1 MKLRFNSTST
11 TKGDNPKCNKCKG
24 ITLLCIANKAITGYL
39 KQNISG
45 TRAPSKGRTSKFLG
59 KGKAALI

>member
-1 MKLRFNSTST
+1 MKLRFNSKST
-11 TKGDNPKCNKCKG
+11 TTGDNPKCNKCRG
-24 ITLLCIANKAITGYL
+24 ITLLCIPNEAITGYF

-45 TRAPSKGRTSKFLG
+45 TRAPSKGRTSKFWG